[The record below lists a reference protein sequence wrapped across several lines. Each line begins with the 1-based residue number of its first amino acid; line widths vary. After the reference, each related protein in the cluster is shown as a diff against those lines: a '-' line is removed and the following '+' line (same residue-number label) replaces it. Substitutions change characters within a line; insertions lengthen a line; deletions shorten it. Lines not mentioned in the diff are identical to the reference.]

1 MFARRKHDNL
11 FLAIEN
17 PANCSKNA
25 GFWGYYSCYTTYSK
39 RRVLNTAVIFQLHTT
54 EMMFSGSRI
63 PLSLMN
69 MHSVHQVIFAL
80 DCSISQG
87 GMKEYA
93 TAANDTT
100 TSVAIVH
107 RIIHERTQLSAKF

>member
-1 MFARRKHDNL
+1 
-11 FLAIEN
+11 
-17 PANCSKNA
+17 
-25 GFWGYYSCYTTYSK
+25 
-39 RRVLNTAVIFQLHTT
+39 
-54 EMMFSGSRI
+54 
-63 PLSLMN
+63 MN
-69 MHSVHQVIFAL
+69 MHSVQQVIFAL

-87 GMKEYA
+87 GMKEDA